1 MTDEAEPQKDGA
13 AVGFGCSG
21 NLVGFGLIFVLA
33 SHSFRIQRE
42 AFSCFVFFRSLC
54 VAQRLRPDNSLHINV
69 ISFGLSGQHIANP
82 VHAAGQWFLLNIIQ
96 VIKMRR
102 VYHDFPPQCFK
113 NFSRV
118 FLKFLR

>member
-42 AFSCFVFFRSLC
+42 AFRGRSVLYE
-54 VAQRLRPDNSLHINV
+54 L
-69 ISFGLSGQHIANP
+69 FGGLWVRGLYCPRWWKQ
-82 VHAAGQWFLLNIIQ
+82 
-96 VIKMRR
+96 
-102 VYHDFPPQCFK
+102 
-113 NFSRV
+113 
-118 FLKFLR
+118 